1 MKKIDK
7 IENLI
12 IQTIKKLLK
21 NKPKGHH
28 DPIFVGNEK
37 KYLNRCISSGYVS
50 YVGKYVKVFE
60 KKIASYTKIKYAVAT
75 SSGTSAL
82 HLILRYF
89 NLGQN
94 DEVIIPSFTYVA
106 TANAVTYCGS
116 TPNFV
121 DIEKESLGICPKKLE
136 QYLKKNSKRIGSY
149 I

>member
-60 KKIASYTKIKYAVAT
+60 KKISSYTNEKKIGIKSNLKLSYKDI
-75 SSGTSAL
+75 GTSINCSGVCL
-82 HLILRYF
+82 TLEKIHHKLYF
-89 NLGQN
+89 FYLQ
-94 DEVIIPSFTYVA
+94 
-106 TANAVTYCGS
+106 
-116 TPNFV
+116 
-121 DIEKESLGICPKKLE
+121 KKL
-136 QYLKKNSKRIGSY
+136 
-149 I
+149 